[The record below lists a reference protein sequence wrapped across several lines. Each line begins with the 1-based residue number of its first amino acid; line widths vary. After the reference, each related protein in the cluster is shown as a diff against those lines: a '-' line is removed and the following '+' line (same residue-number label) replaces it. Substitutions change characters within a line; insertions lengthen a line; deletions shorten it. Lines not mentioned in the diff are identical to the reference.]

1 MSLENYTPEQLEELA
16 LLTKTLAETPETRK
30 EFLRLTKKVKP
41 NMAIPELEVEET
53 TARFAQTYEEKI
65 AAMEAKLAEK
75 DARENLEK
83 RRNALKETGK
93 ANSQSDIEE
102 IEKVMLEKGITNHEA
117 AADYWKWMKQS
128 AEPTPSAFGQNA
140 LKNFDPTPFMKNPR
154 DAARTEAMKAFDE
167 LRKNPRPIGL

>member
-1 MSLENYTPEQLEELA
+1 
-16 LLTKTLAETPETRK
+16 
-30 EFLRLTKKVKP
+30 
-41 NMAIPELEVEET
+41 
-53 TARFAQTYEEKI
+53 
-65 AAMEAKLAEK
+65 MEAKLAEK

-83 RRNALKETGK
+83 RRSALKDSGK
-93 ANSQSDIEE
+93 AQSKEDIEE

>member
-41 NMAIPELEVEET
+41 NMPIPELEVEET
-53 TARFAQTYEEKI
+53 ANRLASTYEQKLQ
-65 AAMEAKLAEK
+65 AMEAKLAEK

-83 RRNALKETGK
+83 RRASLKEKGI
-93 ANSQSDIEE
+93 AQSKQDIEE

-128 AEPTPSAFGQNA
+128 AEPTPSGFPQNA

-154 DAARTEAMKAFDE
+154 DAARTEAMKAFEE

>member
-75 DARENLEK
+75 EARENLEK
-83 RRNALKETGK
+83 RRNALLQSGK
-93 ANSQSDIEE
+93 AKSQEDIAE
-102 IEKVMLEKGITNHEA
+102 IEKAMLENGITNHET
-117 AADYWKWMKQS
+117 AADYWKYMKQA

>member
-1 MSLENYTPEQLEELA
+1 MSLENYTPEQLQELA
-16 LLTKTLAETPETRK
+16 ALTKTLAETPETRK
-30 EFLRLTKKVKP
+30 EFLRLTKKVNP
-41 NMAIPELEVEET
+41 NMPIPELEVEET

-75 DARENLEK
+75 DAREALASK
-83 RRNALKETGK
+83 RNALKESGK
-93 ANSQSDIEE
+93 AKTQEDIAE

-117 AADYWKWMKQS
+117 AADYWKWMKES
-128 AEPTPSAFGQNA
+128 AQPTPSAFGQNA

-154 DAARTEAMKAFDE
+154 DAARTEAMKAFEE